1 MKISYYIFLISCFL
15 FVKRTNAQENS
26 NIPKNHM
33 APAPLFR
40 DPITDGAADPVMV
53 WNREEK
59 KWWMLYSQRRANV
72 EAPDVAFCYG
82 TDIGI
87 ASGDENGQTWVY
99 RGTLN
104 LEFEKG
110 KNTFWAPDVVYQN
123 GTYHMFVVYIQGVR
137 SHWGGKARMVH
148 YTSKNL
154 WDWKFTGFLKLSSET
169 VIDASLMQMP
179 DKTWR
184 MWYKDDAHNASI
196 MMAESKDLYKWD
208 LIDKPVLDQT
218 RQEGPINFKFGGYY
232 WMITDEWHGMRV
244 YRSKDA
250 NSWEKQG
257 LILDSASNRN
267 EDRPSGAHGDV
278 VVVHD
283 KAYIFYFTHPGRKT
297 HAGATMRADGIY
309 PFDERRS
316 LIQVAPLEIKNG
328 TLVSDRNTPF
338 DFWLTVPE

>member
-1 MKISYYIFLISCFL
+1 MVLLAGEMSIGGWSFANYVSMKISGLIL
-15 FVKRTNAQENS
+15 FVFCFSLFNDASAQVNQ
-26 NIPKNHM
+26 NQIPPIHI

-53 WNREEK
+53 WNRQEK

-87 ASGDENGQTWVY
+87 ASGEDNGHTWVY

-110 KNTFWAPDVVYQN
+110 RNTFWAPDVVYQD
-123 GTYHMFVVYIQGVR
+123 GEYHMFVVYIQGVR
-137 SHWGGKARMVH
+137 SHWGGQARMAH
-148 YTSKNL
+148 YVSKNL
-154 WDWKFTGFLKLSSET
+154 WDWKFISFSKLSSET

-184 MWYKDDAHNASI
+184 MWYKDDANHAAI
-196 MMAESKDLYKWD
+196 MLAESKDLYTWTN
-208 LIDKPVLDQT
+208 INKPVLNQAE
-218 RQEGPINFKFGGYY
+218 QEGPINFKFGEYY

-250 NSWEKQG
+250 NTWEKQG

-267 EDRPSGAHGDV
+267 EDRSSGAHGDV
-278 VVVHD
+278 VVLGD
-283 KAYIFYFTHPGRKT
+283 KAYIFYFTH
-297 HAGATMRADGIY
+297 
-309 PFDERRS
+309 
-316 LIQVAPLEIKNG
+316 
-328 TLVSDRNTPF
+328 
-338 DFWLTVPE
+338 